1 MPDKVTIHTL
11 KKLKQAGQKIC
22 MVTAYDATFGRILDD
37 AQADVI
43 LVGDSLG
50 MVIQGHDSTLPVTM
64 DQMVYHSRAV
74 TRAVKRAHV
83 VGDLPFMSYQG
94 PWEEAVKNAGRL
106 VSEGGVGSVKLEG
119 GEEFC
124 DVISRI
130 VRASVPVMGHL
141 GLTPQSVHKM
151 GGYVVQGKDEQQA
164 RKIMHDAVA
173 LEQAG
178 CYALVLEGVPLEL
191 AQQITQRLS
200 IPTIGI
206 GAGLHC
212 DGQVLVCYDLLG
224 MNPDFKPKFVKRYAD
239 LYGQIKGA
247 AEAFFAEVRTE
258 AFPDEAHSFKS
269 KTIRLVASNPEVPP
283 AVPGVPDDDKAAT
296 EGEKVQ
302 IYGVPV

>member
-239 LYGQIKGA
+239 LYQQIKGA
-247 AEAFFAEVRTE
+247 TEAFFGEVRTQV
-258 AFPDEAHSFKS
+258 FPDEAHSFKS

>member
-1 MPDKVTIHTL
+1 VPDKVTIHTL
-11 KKLKQAGQKIC
+11 KKQKQAGQRIC

-37 AQADVI
+37 AGADVI

-64 DQMVYHSRAV
+64 DQMVYHCRAV
-74 TRAVKRAHV
+74 TRSVKRAHV

-94 PWEEAVKNAGRL
+94 SWEDAVRNAGRM
-106 VSEGGVGSVKLEG
+106 VAEGGAGSVKLEG
-119 GEEFC
+119 GEEFAQT
-124 DVISRI
+124 VSRI

-164 RKIMHDAVA
+164 RKIMSDAVA

-191 AQQITQRLS
+191 AQQITQRLT

-247 AEAFFAEVRTE
+247 AEAFFSEVRTD

-269 KTIRLVASNPEVPP
+269 KTIRLVASNPDLPP
-283 AVPGVPDDDKAAT
+283 PSPADDDKA

>member
-1 MPDKVTIHTL
+1 MKDKVTIHTL

-22 MVTAYDATFGRILDD
+22 MVTAYDATFSRILDE
-37 AQADVI
+37 AGADVL

-50 MVIQGHDSTLPVTM
+50 MVVQGNDSTLPVTM

-74 TRAVKRAHV
+74 SRAAKRAHV
-83 VGDLPFMSYQG
+83 VGDLPFMSYQNTV
-94 PWEEAVKNAGRL
+94 EEAIRNAGRL
-106 VSEGGVGSVKLEG
+106 VAEGGVGSVKLEG

-124 DVISRI
+124 ETVSRI
-130 VRASVPVMGHL
+130 VRASIPVMGHI

-151 GGYVVQGKDEQQA
+151 GGYVVQGRDEETA
-164 RKIMHDAVA
+164 RKLVRDAMA

-191 AQQITQRLS
+191 ARQITARVS

-206 GAGLHC
+206 GAGVHC

-224 MNPDFKPKFVKRYAD
+224 MNPDFKPKFVKRYANLHGD
-239 LYGQIKGA
+239 IREA
-247 AEAFFAEVRTE
+247 AQAFFGEVRAKT
-258 AFPDEAHSFKS
+258 FPDEEHSFKS
-269 KTIRLVASNPEVPP
+269 STIRLVASNPDVEPT
-283 AVPGVPDDDKAAT
+283 GRD
-296 EGEKVQ
+296 EKTA